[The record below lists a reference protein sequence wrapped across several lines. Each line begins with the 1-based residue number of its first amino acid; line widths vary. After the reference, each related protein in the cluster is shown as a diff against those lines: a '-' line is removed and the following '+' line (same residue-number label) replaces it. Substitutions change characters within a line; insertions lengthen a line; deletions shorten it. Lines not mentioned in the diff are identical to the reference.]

1 MKHIFHEL
9 FVSVRVTLLLAA
21 ILCGLYPLVVF
32 VMGQVIFPKQANGSL
47 LYAKDGSLL
56 GSELIAQNFS
66 SSRFFHPRPSAAG
79 TGWDA
84 ANSSGSNLGP
94 TSKALADTIKQR
106 VADYRKEN
114 NLPENASIPADA
126 VTTSGSGLDPHIS
139 PANASLQLPRIARER
154 HLDEARLKALVD
166 QCTDQPD
173 WRVFGETRVNVVKLN
188 LALENP

>member
-1 MKHIFHEL
+1 MKKLFQEL
-9 FVSVRVTLLLAA
+9 SISLRLTLLLAVV
-21 ILCGLYPLVVF
+21 LCGLYPLVVF

-139 PANASLQLPRIARER
+139 PANASLQLPRVARER

-188 LALENP
+188 LAMENP